1 MNEKVFCTACGAENN
16 KGGKFCVNCGNPL
29 ETPATPATE
38 AVQEPVAETDVH
50 AGVQETAAETDM
62 PANDAFVTNAETAS
76 ATEGSPAAGATA
88 TYSQNTYSPSAV
100 TYYAEPEAE
109 KQGGYKG
116 VAIASLIC
124 GIVSLVCCPAVCC
137 GACLRGLDILI
148 AIAAVVLGI
157 IALVKAFEGK
167 GIAIAGIICGGIAIV
182 GMIITLL
189 SSAALGTALYN
200 IGDAFGE
207 EFMEEFEDV
216 FEDAMQDSGYY
227 Y

>member
-29 ETPATPATE
+29 ETPATPVTE
-38 AVQEPVAETDVH
+38 AVQEPVAESNVN

-62 PANDAFVTNAETAS
+62 PANDVFSTNAETAS

-88 TYSQNTYSPSAV
+88 TYSQNTYNPSAV
-100 TYYAEPEAE
+100 TYYAEPEVE

-116 VAIASLIC
+116 VAIASLVC
-124 GIVSLVCCPAVCC
+124 GIVSLVCCPAACC
-137 GACLRGLDILI
+137 GACVSGFNVLV

-157 IALVKAFEGK
+157 IALVKAYEGR
-167 GIAIAGIICGGIAIV
+167 GMAIAGIVCGGIALV
-182 GMIITLL
+182 AMIITLA
-189 SSAALGTALYN
+189 SSAAMGSAV
-200 IGDAFGE
+200 GEVFGE
-207 EFMEEFEDV
+207 EFMEEFEDA